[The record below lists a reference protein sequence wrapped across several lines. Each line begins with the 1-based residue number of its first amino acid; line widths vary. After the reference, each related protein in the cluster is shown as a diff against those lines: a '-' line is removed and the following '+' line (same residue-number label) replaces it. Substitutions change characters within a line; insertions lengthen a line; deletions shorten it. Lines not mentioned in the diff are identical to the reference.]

1 MKIGDIFTEYE
12 LIELIVSDNLE
23 DDIRSMLLTKYTFN
37 DVNTFDDLVSQIA
50 DQIKKSEK
58 IVETHDEMLKLEDD
72 KRLNV

>member
-23 DDIRSMLLTKYTFN
+23 DDIRAMLLTKYTFN
-37 DVNTFDDLVSQIA
+37 DVNTLDNLVSQIA

>member
-58 IVETHDEMLKLEDD
+58 IVETHEEMLKLEDD